1 MCDGGG
7 GDSVLEFVWVCVYV
21 GVWVNTCKALRTV
34 RGKNNNSS
42 NLLCVSYSSKCF
54 ISFKSLDAKIICGVI
69 ILSFQMRKQ
78 RVYAWTVS
86 GMIFE
91 TVCNEYLWGVGLK
104 DVVGF

>member
-1 MCDGGG
+1 MQR
-7 GDSVLEFVWVCVYV
+7 SFVVLLFLV
-21 GVWVNTCKALRTV
+21 
-34 RGKNNNSS
+34 
-42 NLLCVSYSSKCF
+42 
-54 ISFKSLDAKIICGVI
+54 FKWGN
-69 ILSFQMRKQ
+69 